1 MTDVPEP
8 ARSRLRPLSIVV
20 LLLVAGLAVAGCLV
34 TRQVVADQEH
44 RLLKQRAEEAS
55 LYLST
60 AVSSVQT
67 ELGSLAASAAAT
79 KEDPAAFERSTQ
91 LLTSVPGGF
100 SRVALV
106 SATDPSHII
115 AATGDG
121 LGRSLTGPRRTAVQT
136 AVDKIGLTGSLV
148 ATPLI
153 TEGKTRSLGFAY
165 ASTSLPGAVIYAETV
180 IKATTSTTTESQPFS
195 ELTAAVYAVPE
206 VRADQL
212 VAVSSTEAAE
222 LPLRGN
228 TVSVKSAVG
237 QGQPWLLVTK
247 ARHPLVGSAATAMPW
262 AILAAGLLVALLATA
277 IVETM
282 ARRREYA
289 VGLVA
294 VRTEELQQSLVDL
307 AAAHEQLVRQERLA
321 AIGELA
327 STIGHEM
334 RNPLGVIS
342 NAVYLLRSD
351 LGPEPSEAAQRH
363 LATAEREISAATVI
377 VSDLL
382 EFARQREP
390 VPDDVDLTGLVDEVL
405 TVLPPPKNVT
415 VTPLDRSAPVTVRA
429 DRDMLR
435 QVLLNL
441 VGNAYQAM
449 PDGGTLT
456 LAAAAADGSVQ
467 FSVRDTG
474 PGMPDEVRARL
485 FEPFFTTKARGVGLG
500 LVVSRR
506 IVEAHSGTI
515 VVESEPGAGSEFR
528 VVLPALAPSRQP
540 ADDVRSDSAVTT

>member
-247 ARHPLVGSAATAMPW
+247 ARHPLVGSVATAMPW

-467 FSVRDTG
+467 VSVRDTG